1 MTWRCTWDWPGSA
14 GVCLAGRRRWPLAS
28 LATTMCSLLLVLPT
42 MHSTHTALAV
52 AMVSAATV
60 AYQGKRQVTV
70 AVGVALI
77 PVVALAWWIAGGD
90 GVGQEFFTYLVLVLA
105 AVVAGDAVRSRR
117 DVGVVRRER
126 EALARQGAAREMFNA
141 YRLELGRE
149 LHDSL
154 AHALVAITTRS
165 GVAAHIGAAGGD
177 PALLA
182 ALADVK
188 QVSADAL
195 AELRQTLNSLRTD
208 GAPAPIGPGRPAREA
223 FTALVRPLST
233 AGLTV
238 RLDCDAAADVVPQA
252 VSHAGYRIVQES
264 LTNVLRHG
272 QARTVTVTVLVLDDQ
287 WRSMWST
294 TARWRRHPPTVSP
307 ATVYRGM
314 AERATH
320 GWHCPSRSPYPRRVA
335 RQRAAADDRHRAMT
349 TVLIADDQAMVRG
362 GFKAL
367 LAAEPDMSVVAEAG
381 DGEAAVALTRRHKPD
396 VVLMD
401 IRMPRLDGLAATRQI
416 TADATQRHSSPDPH
430 DVRPGRVRLR
440 GTPRRCQRLPAQ
452 RHGPSRPHRRRP
464 RHRLRARRCS
474 HPPPPADSSKRS
486 PARRRHPSRRPS
498 TLAPDVTDRE
508 REVLALLAQ
517 GLANAEIANRLVIS
531 PFTVKS
537 HISSLLTRHALRDRV
552 QLVVLAYESGLVKP
566 GD

>member
-1 MTWRCTWDWPGSA
+1 MTPVGPRPNVVWVTLSVRPSVALVDLGFGAVAAASLLIEAAARGHGDDLALHLGSA
-14 GVCLAGRRRWPLAS
+14 GLSGLCLAGRRRWPLAS
-28 LATTMCSLLLVLPT
+28 LAATMCSLLLVLPT

-52 AMVSAATV
+52 AMLSAATV

-117 DVGVVRRER
+117 DVAIVRRER
-126 EALARQGAAREMFNA
+126 EALARQGAAREMFNE

-177 PALLA
+177 AALLA

-195 AELRQTLNSLRTD
+195 AELRETLSSLRTD

-223 FTALVRPLST
+223 FTALVQPLST
-233 AGLTV
+233 AGLAV
-238 RLDCDAAADVVPQA
+238 RLDCDAAADDVPQA

-272 QARTVTVTVLVLDDQ
+272 QARTVTVTVLVLEDQ
-287 WRSMWST
+287 L
-294 TARWRRHPPTVSP
+294 AIDVVNDGPLAALP
-307 ATVYRGM
+307 ADRLAGHGLRGM

-320 GWHCPSRSPYPRRVA
+320 MGGTVQAGPRTHGGWHVSA
-335 RQRAAADDRHRAMT
+335 
-349 TVLIADDQAMVRG
+349 
-362 GFKAL
+362 
-367 LAAEPDMSVVAEAG
+367 
-381 DGEAAVALTRRHKPD
+381 
-396 VVLMD
+396 
-401 IRMPRLDGLAATRQI
+401 
-416 TADATQRHSSPDPH
+416 
-430 DVRPGRVRLR
+430 
-440 GTPRRCQRLPAQ
+440 RLPMT
-452 RHGPSRPHRRRP
+452 GS
-464 RHRLRARRCS
+464 AR
-474 HPPPPADSSKRS
+474 
-486 PARRRHPSRRPS
+486 
-498 TLAPDVTDRE
+498 
-508 REVLALLAQ
+508 
-517 GLANAEIANRLVIS
+517 
-531 PFTVKS
+531 
-537 HISSLLTRHALRDRV
+537 
-552 QLVVLAYESGLVKP
+552 
-566 GD
+566 